1 MFGQQIINAKRIWY
15 DNPSFIPENVMKT
28 ALDQDVWDAPDF
40 SSYYV
45 EDADFVKVDNIT
57 IGYRLPVKN
66 LGWITSARIYL
77 TGTNLLVITGYSG
90 VDPEVSIRGLQP
102 GNDNRFDYPSTRNF
116 MIGFNVKF

>member
-28 ALDQDVWDAPDF
+28 ALDEDVWDSPDF

-45 EDADFVKVDNIT
+45 EDADFIKVDNIT

-77 TGTNLLVITGYSG
+77 TGTNLFVITGYTG
-90 VDPEVSIRGLQP
+90 VDPEVSIRGLEP
-102 GNDNRFDYPSTRNF
+102 GNDNRFDYPSTRNY
-116 MIGFNVKF
+116 MVGFNVKF

>member
-28 ALDQDVWDAPDF
+28 ALDEDVWDSPDF

-77 TGTNLLVITGYSG
+77 TGTNLFVITGYTG
-90 VDPEVSIRGLQP
+90 VDPEVSIRGLEP
-102 GNDNRFDYPSTRNF
+102 GNDNRFDYPSTRNY
-116 MIGFNVKF
+116 MVGFNVKF